1 MKPSIRAR
9 DLAGWLTVVALLALA
24 GPGVSIV
31 RAEQDAV
38 ARFETP
44 PAGPTCQAGDREPH
58 GLVLD
63 FSNEL
68 AVGQGSGVVALDTGG
83 YRYDEKP
90 AAREG
95 EATVQIVVVPVN

>member
-9 DLAGWLTVVALLALA
+9 DLAGWLMVVALLALA
-24 GPGVSIV
+24 GPGVTIV

-38 ARFETP
+38 ASFEAP
-44 PAGPTCQAGDREPH
+44 PPGPSCQAGDRKPH
-58 GLVLD
+58 GLSLD
-63 FSNEL
+63 FSKQL
-68 AVGQGSGVVALDTGG
+68 AEGQGSGVVALDTGG